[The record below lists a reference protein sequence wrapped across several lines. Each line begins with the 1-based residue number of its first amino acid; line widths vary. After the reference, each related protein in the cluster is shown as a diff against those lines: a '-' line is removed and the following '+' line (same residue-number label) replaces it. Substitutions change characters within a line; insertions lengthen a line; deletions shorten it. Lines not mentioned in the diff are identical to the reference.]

1 VVVKMSCEH
10 VGCDAPG
17 VIGAHGG
24 RWCKYHISDIN
35 RVRKDLD
42 AIKPVRKG
50 MLEFVGGRLILAKSE
65 DKQVVNDFLSGYKK
79 NNSDE
84 ATRKRARAILGQVAE
99 KLRLEVS
106 QRLKERRMRKRKCAG
121 HDKFLLECTLM
132 IERAEIDVSKTELVD
147 DVESVMS
154 RDMDDAAKNE
164 MIDYY
169 NKRHEK
175 RIMSI
180 KFDVGRMEA
189 DV

>member
-1 VVVKMSCEH
+1 MSCEH

-65 DKQVVNDFLSGYKK
+65 DKQIVNDFLSGYKK

-84 ATRKRARAILGQVAE
+84 ITRKRAKAILGQVAE

-106 QRLKERRMRKRKCAG
+106 QRLKERRMRKHKCAG
-121 HDKFLLECTLM
+121 HGKFLLECTLM
-132 IERAEIDVSKTELVD
+132 IEKAEIDVSKTELVD